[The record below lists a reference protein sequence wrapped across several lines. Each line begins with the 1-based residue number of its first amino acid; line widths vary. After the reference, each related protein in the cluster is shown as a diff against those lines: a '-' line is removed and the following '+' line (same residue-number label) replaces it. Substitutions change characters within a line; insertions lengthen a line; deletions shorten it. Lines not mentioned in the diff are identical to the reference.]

1 MKSDTV
7 LTYTVYFQ
15 PAEEGGYVA
24 SVPALPGCMSQ
35 GETFE
40 ETREHIADAINGYL
54 QVLAQD
60 GDEIPEEREYVTVQV
75 SVNRS
80 FEQGS

>member
-1 MKSDTV
+1 V

-40 ETREHIADAINGYL
+40 ETREHIADAIHGYL
-54 QVLAQD
+54 HVLAQD
-60 GDEIPEEREYVTVQV
+60 GDEIPIEQEYVTAQV
-75 SVNRS
+75 RVDRL
-80 FEQGS
+80 FEAGL